1 MEAEDIINKFEEI
14 FFIDGS
20 LQEKENALLFIL
32 AIGGMALVYK
42 PKKVLY
48 DFTSDELF
56 YCFEKNKNMMEDLF
70 KDLSYDKKVIAF
82 IAMLEEKNI
91 PLNLLIRIFEKV
103 VTFFMREIEKQK
115 SQSNSV

>member
-1 MEAEDIINKFEEI
+1 MVYLIKNCKPTKLGKEDTI
-14 FFIDGS
+14 
-20 LQEKENALLFIL
+20 
-32 AIGGMALVYK
+32 YK
-42 PKKVLY
+42 MV
-48 DFTSDELF
+48 TSEWDDSIKH
-56 YCFEKNKNMMEDLF
+56 FEKNKNMMEDLF